1 MGISVL
7 VLFGAATLVFVLTIN
22 SGDPLAD
29 LRETSA
35 DNRDELIEARIRTM
49 GLDKPWYERYAEWL
63 RGAVG
68 CVVPGMQC
76 DLGVTNQGQDVL
88 ALTESAMSATLR
100 LVIGAT
106 VLAIIV
112 GVAVGILSAV
122 RKYSGFDYVITFGA
136 FIFFSLPVFWAAVL
150 LKEYG
155 AIRFNDW
162 IADPRMS
169 VTQMIIIALITGL
182 VLQFALG
189 GDPRRRLLT
198 AGAAFAVVLAALA
211 YFDAD
216 NWFRDPS
223 MGLGVVI
230 LVSAG
235 AGVLVTSLVTG
246 FSERRVLYAAL
257 TTVGAGAV
265 ITFALQDVLEDG
277 GYALLAGLFVLTVA
291 VSVAIGAAW
300 GGHMRRQAMLVAW
313 VTGVIMSVVVVM
325 DYAVSH
331 WSAMLEL
338 KPRPVLTIGALSPN
352 FEGDFWERFLD
363 TGTQL
368 LLPTVLLTLI
378 SVASYSRYTRS
389 SMLEV
394 MEQDYIRTAR
404 AKGVS
409 ERAVITKHA
418 FRNALIPLTTIVAFD
433 FASLISGAVVTEQVF
448 GWRGMGQMFINGL
461 RAVDPMPV
469 MSFVLVTGA
478 AAVLMNLAADIMYGY
493 LDPRI
498 RR

>member
-1 MGISVL
+1 
-7 VLFGAATLVFVLTIN
+7 
-22 SGDPLAD
+22 
-29 LRETSA
+29 
-35 DNRDELIEARIRTM
+35 
-49 GLDKPWYERYAEWL
+49 
-63 RGAVG
+63 
-68 CVVPGMQC
+68 
-76 DLGVTNQGQDVL
+76 
-88 ALTESAMSATLR
+88 

-112 GVAVGILSAV
+112 GVAVGIISAV

-162 IADPRMS
+162 IADPGMS
-169 VTQMIIIALITGL
+169 ATQMIVIAAVVGL
-182 VLQFALG
+182 LLQFALG
-189 GDPRRRLLT
+189 GTPQRRLIT
-198 AGAAFAVVLAALA
+198 AGATFAVAVAALA
-211 YFDAD
+211 YFDAE
-216 NWFRDPS
+216 NWYRDPS
-223 MGLGVVI
+223 MGLGMVV
-230 LVSAG
+230 LVSAA

-257 TTVGAGAV
+257 TTVGAGAI
-265 ITFALQDVLEDG
+265 ITLSLDGVLDDPS
-277 GYALLAGLFVLTVA
+277 YLLLVGLFVLTIL
-291 VSVAIGAAW
+291 VSVGIGLAW
-300 GGHMRRQAMLVAW
+300 GGYMRRQAVLVSW
-313 VTGVIMSVVVVM
+313 ITGAFMSVMVVL
-325 DYAVSH
+325 DHAVSH
-331 WSAMLEL
+331 WETLLDL
-338 KPRPVLTIGALSPN
+338 KPRPVLTIGSESPN
-352 FEGDFWERFLD
+352 FEGDFWESFLD

-394 MEQDYIRTAR
+394 LEQDYVRTAR

-448 GWRGMGQMFINGL
+448 GWRGMGQMFISGL

-469 MSFVLVTGA
+469 MSFVLVTGT